1 MSGFYETL
9 KSKVD
14 IITEAH
20 ALGFRGSR
28 SGSCYQGDCP
38 KHGSAGGRCLT
49 IWPSIQGFKCF
60 HCGEKGDVIN
70 LVQLYKNCDHITAV
84 NYLAQKVG
92 MAPLGSETVSK
103 EELAKQQ
110 QELDERQLV
119 QDMLTEAAHWYSIQL
134 KNFPQIVTH
143 LREHYGF
150 SDEIVEELQIGFAP
164 PGTSYPSITSDLA
177 ALLEKNPRFK
187 GRLALSGLFT
197 FKTPGGPFWDFFK
210 GRIVFPYWK
219 NGKAVNMIARAT
231 TMTPVD
237 RYECYTDNGNVKKNA
252 QGNPEFIKYKR
263 LRTHD
268 PKDDSKKYI
277 SRFIEKDSL
286 MGEDSI
292 RGAKE
297 IIITEGAPDWTSAVD
312 KGFAAISPVTTNF
325 RDEDNEKLRLLTSH
339 AEQIYIINDNEE
351 NQAGKKGALRTAR
364 HLSEAGRNV
373 FIVELPRPSGASKID
388 LNEFL
393 RDHTADDLRKL
404 MGESK
409 TYLDIL
415 IESLPRDY
423 VRAQS
428 KIKEEFA
435 PVIINFDEGI
445 QEYYIVKL
453 RKHVGATPKVI
464 RADIETARKGRSSES
479 SDSAIDSETRKAAM
493 QLAKEPTLLKNRLD
507 VITEGGVVGER
518 NVTSMYFCALD
529 SSLLPANN
537 KSPNT
542 LAVKNAGHFGSG
554 KSYTLMSVLEIY
566 PKSRYHLITNG
577 SPKSI
582 YHIEGGLK
590 HKALVVTEGFQFQE
604 KNAADSEL
612 VYVVRSLI
620 SEGQITY
627 QFVEKDE
634 TGKLKTV
641 MKTIEGP
648 TSFVTT
654 TVMEKLEGQLED
666 RLFTIHPDES
676 VQQTK
681 EIIRIT
687 AEMISGRVSGLD
699 TKIIRLW
706 KAFHELLVPV
716 QVIVPFAAK
725 IAAFV
730 TASPGVPISARRAF
744 NRVLAVTQTIGC
756 TYQHQRT
763 KDAKGRVVAEI
774 PDYYMA
780 LQIVREAFKESV
792 GQQSKGN
799 QDRLA
804 FVREKGVVSY
814 RDMEKEWGI
823 SKSAV
828 SQWAYSRVRDGI
840 LVWCD
845 ENGTPITDANEIK
858 RAKSAGKAFVAL
870 SEADAPSES
879 IGLPS
884 PFDLTGDEAWK
895 ENGDLWRKFD
905 LDLDSRHGAR
915 GCPGVKE
922 VFSGGLNT
930 RGESEPVDISG
941 NSEDAPD
948 GIKVFSPDLPLSD
961 ENEQAE
967 EPVET
972 KRKIDLFGAGLE
984 GVDVI

>member
-1 MSGFYETL
+1 
-9 KSKVD
+9 
-14 IITEAH
+14 
-20 ALGFRGSR
+20 
-28 SGSCYQGDCP
+28 
-38 KHGSAGGRCLT
+38 
-49 IWPSIQGFKCF
+49 
-60 HCGEKGDVIN
+60 
-70 LVQLYKNCDHITAV
+70 
-84 NYLAQKVG
+84 
-92 MAPLGSETVSK
+92 
-103 EELAKQQ
+103 
-110 QELDERQLV
+110 
-119 QDMLTEAAHWYSIQL
+119 
-134 KNFPQIVTH
+134 
-143 LREHYGF
+143 
-150 SDEIVEELQIGFAP
+150 
-164 PGTSYPSITSDLA
+164 
-177 ALLEKNPRFK
+177 
-187 GRLALSGLFT
+187 
-197 FKTPGGPFWDFFK
+197 
-210 GRIVFPYWK
+210 
-219 NGKAVNMIARAT
+219 
-231 TMTPVD
+231 
-237 RYECYTDNGNVKKNA
+237 
-252 QGNPEFIKYKR
+252 
-263 LRTHD
+263 
-268 PKDDSKKYI
+268 
-277 SRFIEKDSL
+277 
-286 MGEDSI
+286 
-292 RGAKE
+292 
-297 IIITEGAPDWTSAVD
+297 
-312 KGFAAISPVTTNF
+312 
-325 RDEDNEKLRLLTSH
+325 
-339 AEQIYIINDNEE
+339 
-351 NQAGKKGALRTAR
+351 
-364 HLSEAGRNV
+364 
-373 FIVELPRPSGASKID
+373 
-388 LNEFL
+388 
-393 RDHTADDLRKL
+393 
-404 MGESK
+404 
-409 TYLDIL
+409 
-415 IESLPRDY
+415 
-423 VRAQS
+423 
-428 KIKEEFA
+428 
-435 PVIINFDEGI
+435 
-445 QEYYIVKL
+445 
-453 RKHVGATPKVI
+453 
-464 RADIETARKGRSSES
+464 
-479 SDSAIDSETRKAAM
+479 M
-493 QLAKEPTLLKNRLD
+493 QLAMEPTLLKNRLD
-507 VITEGGVVGER
+507 VITKGGVVGER

-529 SSLLPANN
+529 SRLLPANN

-648 TSFVTT
+648 TSFITT

-756 TYQHQRT
+756 TYQYQRT
-763 KDAKGRVVAEI
+763 KDSKGRVVAEI

-823 SKSAV
+823 SKSGV
-828 SQWAYSRVRDGI
+828 SQWANSRVRDGI

-845 ENGTPITDANEIK
+845 ESGAPITDANEIK
-858 RAKSAGKAFVAL
+858 KAKSAGKAFMTL

-884 PFDLTGDEAWK
+884 PFDLTRDAAWK

-905 LDLDSRHGAR
+905 LDLDSRQGVKVSS
-915 GCPGVKE
+915 GVKE

-930 RGESEPVDISG
+930 QGDGEPIDMSG
-941 NSEDAPD
+941 NSEDAPE
-948 GIKVFSPDLPLSD
+948 GIKVFSPDLALSD
-961 ENEQAE
+961 QNEEAQ
-967 EPVET
+967 EPAAT
-972 KRKIDLFGAGLE
+972 KRQVDLFRDGLE
-984 GVDVI
+984 GVDVL